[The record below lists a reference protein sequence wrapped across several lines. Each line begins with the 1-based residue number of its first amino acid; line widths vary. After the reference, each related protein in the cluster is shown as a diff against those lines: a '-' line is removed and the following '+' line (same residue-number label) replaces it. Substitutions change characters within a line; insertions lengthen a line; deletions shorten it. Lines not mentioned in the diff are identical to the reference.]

1 MATATTFAHFI
12 RNASM
17 FPSALSGACNVRFQ
31 TVAARHAGRVCIDG
45 RIKPGPPDVHKVTR
59 AMGKKPDDARAPC
72 HRRNDGAR
80 QYAGKDGGADEKQ
93 TECSIWGL
101 ENIVARGRGIAA
113 HRARN
118 WPVARNEPEACR
130 RAQRGLLARTAYRS
144 QRRTCAGTGAT
155 AAHRRLAQG
164 SRFSFATAR
173 RPRFRGQEIDQQAL
187 GESGVIRTHT
197 ALSPLRAR
205 ARIRCS
211 SVVMCMSGARET
223 GLPSSR

>member
-12 RNASM
+12 CNTPV
-17 FPSALSGACNVRFQ
+17 FPRALSGARNVRFQ
-31 TVAARHAGRVCIDG
+31 TVSTRHAGRVCIDG

-59 AMGKKPDDARAPC
+59 AMGKKPDDARVPC
-72 HRRNDGAR
+72 HRRNDSAR

-101 ENIVARGRGIAA
+101 ENIVARGRGTAT

-118 WPVARNEPEACR
+118 RPVARDEPETCR

-144 QRRTCAGTGAT
+144 QRRTCAGAGAT
-155 AAHRRLAQG
+155 AAHRRLAQD

-173 RPRFRGQEIDQQAL
+173 RPRFRGEEIDQQAL
-187 GESGVIRTHT
+187 GESGVIRTHA

-205 ARIRCS
+205 ARTCCS
-211 SVVMCMSGARET
+211 FAVMCMSCARET